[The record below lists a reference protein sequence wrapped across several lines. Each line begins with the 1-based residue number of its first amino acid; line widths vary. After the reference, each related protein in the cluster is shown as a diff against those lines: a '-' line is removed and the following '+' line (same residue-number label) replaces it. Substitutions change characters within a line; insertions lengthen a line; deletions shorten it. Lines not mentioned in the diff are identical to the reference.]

1 MAGIP
6 EHFTATTTADDGG
19 AVMTLTGE
27 LDMEGTFLLEPRLDA
42 LVARPPGSVT
52 FDLRG
57 LTFVDS
63 TGLAAL
69 IGGYQRLEDAGVR
82 SRFLRGSDD
91 VQRIFTI
98 AGFEGVL
105 PFEDATED

>member
-6 EHFTATTTADDGG
+6 EHFSVATTANGG
-19 AVMTLTGE
+19 GTLVTLAGE
-27 LDMEGTFLLEPRLDA
+27 LDMEGTFLLEPRLDDV
-42 LVARPPGSVT
+42 VAAEPDAVT

-69 IGGYQRLEDAGVR
+69 IGGYQRLEEAGVR

-91 VQRIFTI
+91 VQRIFAV
-98 AGFEGVL
+98 AGFDDML
-105 PFEDATED
+105 PFEDPPAG

>member
-1 MAGIP
+1 MAAIP
-6 EHFTATTTADDGG
+6 EHFTVATSADGG
-19 AVMTLTGE
+19 GTVVTLAGE
-27 LDMEGTFLLEPRLDA
+27 LDMEGTFLLEPRLDT
-42 LVARPPGSVT
+42 VAAEAPERVT

-69 IGGYQRLEDAGVR
+69 IGGYQRLVDAGVR

-91 VQRIFTI
+91 VQRIFTV
-98 AGFEGVL
+98 AGFDGVL
-105 PFEDATED
+105 PFEDPPAD